1 MTCTLP
7 RSVGRE
13 RRPVGNIPDC
23 AAIGGPYRGVMRR
36 ILGIAA
42 AVGAAGTLLI
52 ALVTAKWY
60 FWDIV
65 VGQAGNPDR
74 SMLFWGLPILFI
86 GVASAA
92 VSVALALAA
101 RWGLTTR

>member
-1 MTCTLP
+1 
-7 RSVGRE
+7 
-13 RRPVGNIPDC
+13 
-23 AAIGGPYRGVMRR
+23 MRR

-42 AVGAAGTLLI
+42 AVSTAGTLLI

-60 FWDIV
+60 VWDIA
-65 VGQAGNPDR
+65 VGQAGDPDR

-101 RWGLTTR
+101 RWGLTTRS

>member
-1 MTCTLP
+1 
-7 RSVGRE
+7 
-13 RRPVGNIPDC
+13 
-23 AAIGGPYRGVMRR
+23 MRR

-42 AVGAAGTLLI
+42 AVSAAGALLI

-60 FWDIV
+60 VWDIV

-86 GVASAA
+86 GVAPAA

-101 RWGLTTR
+101 RWGLTTRS